1 IPVFKTGTHRFIIA
15 SALLP
20 YFPTEYMGG
29 RTAVP
34 GKKGSYAAP
43 QRTDYR
49 VKNTEGM
56 EPGRSCGHRGILSQ
70 QAADFFNIERLQ
82 PVISVQHQHQRSL
95 CFADT
100 GISGCRY
107 PAVGL
112 AEDLYGNR
120 KMEIGFQLF
129 QYPDRIFIC

>member
-1 IPVFKTGTHRFIIA
+1 MKSPEALLRDCFFQDPDVCVSAGFQHAKKEIPVFKTGTHRFIIA

-20 YFPTEYMGG
+20 YFPMEYMGG

-56 EPGRSCGHRGILSQ
+56 EPGRSSGYRGILFSTS
-70 QAADFFNIERLQ
+70 RW
-82 PVISVQHQHQRSL
+82 
-95 CFADT
+95 
-100 GISGCRY
+100 
-107 PAVGL
+107 
-112 AEDLYGNR
+112 
-120 KMEIGFQLF
+120 LF
-129 QYPDRIFIC
+129 QYRGGFSRSSPSNISTRGAYSYSNLS